1 MLEVLGRVI
10 RVDVSELDCS
20 LLEPLA
26 ETGCQQDLATD
37 RCASVALCAHPIRE
51 RIEPARQGTV
61 APLWADKWIAGG
73 IAHSEL
79 LSSLKGN
86 DWSSDYVV

>member
-1 MLEVLGRVI
+1 MLQVLGRVI
-10 RVDVSELDCS
+10 RVDVSELDCC

-26 ETGCQQDLATD
+26 ETGCQQDLVTG
-37 RCASVALCAHPIRE
+37 RYPSVALCAHPIRE

-61 APLWADKWIAGG
+61 APLWADKLVVGG
-73 IAHSEL
+73 IAHFEL